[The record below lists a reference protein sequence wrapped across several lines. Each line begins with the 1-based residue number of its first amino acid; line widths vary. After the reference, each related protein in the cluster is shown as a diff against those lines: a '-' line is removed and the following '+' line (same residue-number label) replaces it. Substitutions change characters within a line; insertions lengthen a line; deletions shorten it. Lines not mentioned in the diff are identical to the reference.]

1 MLSNLQRGRLRLW
14 LVIFVGATVT
24 LGIGLLTIEAANV
37 RGTFI
42 PISTTDM
49 TPNAPL
55 SNPTPG
61 ATSSRYISGIGLDN
75 SFTVFFEDRLGG
87 WLPPVVSV
95 STTTGPTGFP
105 SGVTNTTVNDT
116 HFVIKDMPYTYLGT
130 PYSYRAWGAV
140 GNTTD
145 HRFYVSNDLI
155 NWTLVSTFTIPNDPG
170 FTSAR
175 GFVYYGFHDVIL
187 INGTYYA
194 WAEANSGETMLVRSP
209 TGADDWEAFD
219 KVGGNQLTDGP
230 LLTPADTVSPTPT
243 GSFVD
248 LGFDRGFGKI
258 YIPGDDSGLYLAVN
272 TVAKAGQAPA
282 VLEANFIDPANWTW
296 NDGSIGRLT
305 PAHALLYQT
314 VIHDYR
320 EAWVVPRSDLD
331 DPWVIMYTGD
341 YSGTRALGYAI
352 LLADPG
358 PTPTPTD
365 TPTATITPTPIVTST
380 PIPGELPQTGFPPGQ
395 NTLLP
400 VQSSSETYLG
410 YHDLWLEIPALQVKV
425 PIVGIPYTTA
435 GWNVSWLA
443 NQAGYLE
450 GTAFPTLPG
459 NTVLTAHAYD
469 ANGMPGPFVDL
480 DSLRF
485 GDQIHIHAWGFHY
498 VYEIRTNTLVKP
510 DDLSVL
516 KHETLDWVTLLTCQG
531 YNPQSDLYE
540 WRRTARAVLVRIQ

>member
-1 MLSNLQRGRLRLW
+1 MMSSIHQRDKPHRW
-14 LVIFVGATVT
+14 LLILVGATVL
-24 LGIGLLTIEAANV
+24 LGIGLRTIEAASV
-37 RGTFI
+37 RGIFI

-61 ATSSRYISGIGLDN
+61 ATSSRYISGIGLDDA
-75 SFTVFFEDRLGG
+75 FTVFFEDRLGG
-87 WLPPVVSV
+87 WPPPVVNV

-105 SGVTNTTVNDT
+105 SGVTATNVNDT
-116 HFVIKDMPYTYLGT
+116 HFVIKAMPYTYLGT

-140 GNTTD
+140 GNNAD
-145 HRFYVSNDLI
+145 HRFYVSNDLT

-194 WAEANSGETMLVRSP
+194 WAEANSGETMLVRSA
-209 TGADDWEAFD
+209 TGADDWVAFD
-219 KVGGNQLTDGP
+219 RVGGNQLTDGP

-272 TVAKAGQAPA
+272 TVAKASQAPT

-296 NDGSIGRLT
+296 NDGSVGRLT
-305 PAHALLYQT
+305 PAHALLNET
-314 VIHDYR
+314 AIHDYR

-352 LLADPG
+352 LQAAPG
-358 PTPTPTD
+358 PTPTPT
-365 TPTATITPTPIVTST
+365 ATPTPTLT
-380 PIPGELPQTGFPPGQ
+380 PTPVNTPVPSELPQTGFPPDRT
-395 NTLLP
+395 TLLP
-400 VQSSSETYLG
+400 AQSFSETYTR
-410 YHDLWLEIPALQVKV
+410 YHDLWLEIPSLHLNI
-425 PIVGIPYTTA
+425 PIVGIPYTA
-435 GWNVSWLA
+435 SGWNISWLS

-459 NTVLTAHAYD
+459 NTILTAHAYD
-469 ANGMPGPFVDL
+469 VDGIPGPFVAL

-485 GDQIHIHAWGFHY
+485 GDQVLIHAWGFQY

-516 KHETLDWVTLLTCQG
+516 RHEALDWVTLITCQG

-540 WRRTARAVLVRIQ
+540 WRRAARAVLVRIQ